1 MPKRR
6 NPGSGRTRNGRQS
19 SFGFARE
26 GWRAVGMRTPSWDFG
41 PNTLALEQ
49 ETGLFYG
56 SSLIADEDCYE
67 PLLHGE
73 EARVVE
79 LSVE

>member
-1 MPKRR
+1 M
-6 NPGSGRTRNGRQS
+6 
-19 SFGFARE
+19 
-26 GWRAVGMRTPSWDFG
+26 GMRTPSWDFG